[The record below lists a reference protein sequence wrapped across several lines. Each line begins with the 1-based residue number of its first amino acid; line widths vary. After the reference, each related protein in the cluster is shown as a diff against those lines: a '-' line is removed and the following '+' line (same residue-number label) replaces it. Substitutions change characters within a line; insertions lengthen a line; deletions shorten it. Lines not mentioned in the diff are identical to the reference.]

1 MIGSSGLFLVAVDI
15 CSVVTGLYQYSWTS
29 QQVVRSRSRICYGL
43 SLGSY
48 GKSQGFFC
56 VFGLRLHFDRVRQ
69 LCMDT
74 CAARALGRDEGRSQL
89 AGHLTQTTSR
99 PWAPCLS
106 SPSCSVLSSPT
117 ALGRGG
123 LWEVLWEVL
132 LVLHRSFFVITN
144 GASHQGR
151 MGNCPAGSVLCSSCA
166 PLPGG
171 DRHLLWNPRAG
182 GYPGVPR
189 VLAVTSPRFLLCITA
204 FGKAVWNALLKGQ
217 WH

>member
-1 MIGSSGLFLVAVDI
+1 M
-15 CSVVTGLYQYSWTS
+15 
-29 QQVVRSRSRICYGL
+29 RSRSRICYGL
-43 SLGSY
+43 SLRSY

-74 CAARALGRDEGRSQL
+74 CAARALGRDERRSQL
-89 AGHLTQTTSR
+89 AGHLTQTASR

-106 SPSCSVLSSPT
+106 SPACTVLSSPT

-132 LVLHRSFFVITN
+132 LVLRRSFFVITN
-144 GASHQGR
+144 GASHQGK

-166 PLPGG
+166 PVKREQSPAARAGE
-171 DRHLLWNPRAG
+171 RHLLWNPGAG

-189 VLAVTSPRFLLCITA
+189 VLAATSPRFLLCITA
-204 FGKAVWNALLKGQ
+204 FGKAV
-217 WH
+217 

>member
-1 MIGSSGLFLVAVDI
+1 M
-15 CSVVTGLYQYSWTS
+15 
-29 QQVVRSRSRICYGL
+29 RSRSRICYGL

-89 AGHLTQTTSR
+89 AGHLTQTASR

-106 SPSCSVLSSPT
+106 SPSCTVLSSPT

-132 LVLHRSFFVITN
+132 LVLRRSFFVITN
-144 GASHQGR
+144 GASHQGK
-151 MGNCPAGSVLCSSCA
+151 MGNCLAGSVLCSSCA
-166 PLPGG
+166 PVKREQSPAARAGE
-171 DRHLLWNPRAG
+171 RHLL
-182 GYPGVPR
+182 
-189 VLAVTSPRFLLCITA
+189 
-204 FGKAVWNALLKGQ
+204 
-217 WH
+217 